1 MKKIILYLTFL
12 LTSIISPELSAQ
24 HHYVKNIGWNIA
36 AKIPPAP
43 KQTTAMGLAGAISGT
58 SQNMLLIAGG
68 TNFPNEMPWNG
79 GKKKYYDDVFL
90 YRKANSNLRLM
101 PAKKDL
107 KLPFNLAYSAVCSTP
122 HGIVVAGGENENG
135 LSKKVLIL
143 NWKANELQIS
153 FLPDLPNGL
162 SNGALTAVGDV
173 VYLTGGE
180 VENGAT
186 DQFLSLNLTKPQDG
200 WKKMINL
207 PHPVS
212 HTVLLHPETSR
223 EIFIIGGRKRNQGD
237 TSTLYKN
244 VFTYNIDKQ
253 TWTIKESLPYALS
266 AASGVA
272 NAQDLFIFSGDQGE
286 TFHQAEKLI
295 AGIDREKDPVKKE
308 SLNQQKIK
316 LQSNHPGFSKS
327 VLKYDLKQNTWLSL
341 NGLLP
346 YGTVTTNAVLLG
358 QEVIIPGGEIK
369 AGVRTPN
376 ILMGKL
382 KPNK

>member
-12 LTSIISPELSAQ
+12 LTSITSSELSAQ
-24 HHYVKNIGWNIA
+24 YQHVKHIDWTIA
-36 AKIPPAP
+36 AQIPQAP
-43 KQTTAMGLAGAISGT
+43 KQKAAIGLAGAISGT
-58 SQNMLLIAGG
+58 NHNILLVAGG

-90 YRKANSNLRLM
+90 YQKTSPGLLLM
-101 PAKKDL
+101 SAKKEL
-107 KLPFNLAYSAVCSTP
+107 KLPFNLAYCAVCSTSQ
-122 HGIVVAGGENENG
+122 GIVVVGGENENG

-143 NWKANELQIS
+143 NWEANKLQIS

-162 SNGALTAVGDV
+162 TNGALTAIGDV
-173 VYLTGGE
+173 VYLAGGE

-186 DQFLSLNLTKPQDG
+186 DQFLSLNLTKQEEG

-207 PHPVS
+207 PHAVS
-212 HTVLLHPETSR
+212 HMVLLHPEKSR
-223 EIFIIGGRKRNQGD
+223 EIFLIGGRKRNQGD

-244 VFTYNIDKQ
+244 VFAYNIDKQ
-253 TWTIKESLPYALS
+253 IWTIKESLPYPLS

-272 NAQDLFIFSGDQGE
+272 TEKDLLIFSGDQGE
-286 TFHQAEKLI
+286 IFHQAEKLI
-295 AGIDREKDPVKKE
+295 AEIDWEKDPLKKE

-327 VLKYDLKQNTWLSL
+327 VLKYDIKQNTWLRL
-341 NGLLP
+341 KGLLP
-346 YGTVTTNAVLLG
+346 YGTVTTNAVLLDH
-358 QEVIIPGGEIK
+358 EVVIPGGEIK